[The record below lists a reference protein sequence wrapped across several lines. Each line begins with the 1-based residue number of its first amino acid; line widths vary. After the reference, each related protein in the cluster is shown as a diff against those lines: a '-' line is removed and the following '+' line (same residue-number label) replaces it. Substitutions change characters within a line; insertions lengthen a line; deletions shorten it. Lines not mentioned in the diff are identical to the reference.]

1 MEKLMQNVTKLRT
14 EQKQKQQQ
22 QPAAAAGNRTFSTR
36 KSFSCAMEQS
46 RKVRKREQ
54 PKHAAMN
61 KRMTESVVVAWM
73 GCGVMSK
80 VMLRSAEL
88 VRGGTD
94 FAPR

>member
-1 MEKLMQNVTKLRT
+1 
-14 EQKQKQQQ
+14 
-22 QPAAAAGNRTFSTR
+22 
-36 KSFSCAMEQS
+36 MEQS